1 MLLQL
6 ADGARDMTAESPKIT
21 AITPKTLA
29 EILLKSG
36 SREVSEATIA
46 ADIEAGTPVAE
57 DGTINM
63 IEYAAWLVR
72 EMGYGD

>member
-1 MLLQL
+1 
-6 ADGARDMTAESPKIT
+6 MTEETPKIT
-21 AITPKTLA
+21 AISPQKLA
-29 EILLKSG
+29 EILKKSG
-36 SREVSEATIA
+36 SREVSDETIA
-46 ADIEAGTPVAE
+46 ADIEAGAPVAE

>member
-1 MLLQL
+1 
-6 ADGARDMTAESPKIT
+6 MTAFSGKTPKIT
-21 AITPKTLA
+21 AITPKKLA
-29 EILLKSG
+29 EILRKSG

-46 ADIEAGTPVAE
+46 ADIEAGAPVSE

-72 EMGYGD
+72 EMSRGD

>member
-1 MLLQL
+1 MCSQL
-6 ADGARDMTAESPKIT
+6 ADGARDMTEETPKIT
-21 AITPKTLA
+21 AISPPKLA
-29 EILLKSG
+29 EILRKSG
-36 SREVSEATIA
+36 SREVSDETIA
-46 ADIEAGTPVAE
+46 ADIEAGAPVAA

>member
-1 MLLQL
+1 
-6 ADGARDMTAESPKIT
+6 MTEETPKIT
-21 AITPKTLA
+21 AISPKKLA
-29 EILLKSG
+29 EILRKSG
-36 SREVSEATIA
+36 SREVSDETIA
-46 ADIEAGTPVAE
+46 ADIEAGAPMAE

>member
-1 MLLQL
+1 
-6 ADGARDMTAESPKIT
+6 MTRETAKIT
-21 AITPKTLA
+21 AISPKKMA
-29 EILLKSG
+29 EILRKSG
-36 SREVSEATIA
+36 SREVSDETIA
-46 ADIEAGTPVAE
+46 ADIEAGAPVAA